1 VFVQDMPAAFMAVR
15 ASTWG
20 QVQAACN
27 ALQGSSASLPYTA
40 MFLLDQAAAAG
51 LFLSTAAAAFSAN
64 GALQP
69 AWVAAA
75 LVAASEAGQA
85 SMSACT
91 LPTPGLAGATGSTGG
106 SGAPA
111 ATPLAESAVAAH
123 FEIAT
128 DALQAALQA
137 ALGTLREGCAAA
149 CATPVT
155 AYMMLDLFL
164 QVLSSGRLDYKVCGK
179 LLALRQCR
187 CLLPLHYWGRDVI
200 G

>member
-1 VFVQDMPAAFMAVR
+1 MPAAFMAVR

-27 ALQGSSASLPYTA
+27 ALQASSPSLPFTA

-51 LFLSTAAAAFSAN
+51 LFSPTTAAAFSAN

-85 SMSACT
+85 SMAACS
-91 LPTPGLAGATGSTGG
+91 PPAPGLAGPTGSTG
-106 SGAPA
+106 SVGAPA
-111 ATPLAESAVAAH
+111 ATPLAESAIAAH
-123 FEIAT
+123 FEIGT
-128 DALQAALQA
+128 SALQA

-149 CATPVT
+149 CGSPVT

-164 QVLSSGRLDYKVCGK
+164 QVLSAGRLDYQVCGE
-179 LLALRQCR
+179 L
-187 CLLPLHYWGRDVI
+187 
-200 G
+200 